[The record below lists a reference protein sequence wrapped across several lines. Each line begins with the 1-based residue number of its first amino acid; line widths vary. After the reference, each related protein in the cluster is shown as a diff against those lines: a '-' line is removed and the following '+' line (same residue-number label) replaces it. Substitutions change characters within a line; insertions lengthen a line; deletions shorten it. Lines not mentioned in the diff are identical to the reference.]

1 MLGRAIRAFLTTVI
15 VSLILTSC
23 SAFFPLSFIPPELYV
38 RSSGDVFDLLFC
50 DEAVVDKIIIERR
63 SMQSGS
69 DYANVVDDEK
79 ILWET
84 GLGRPLAVDQ
94 LDSDNSGRDLSALK
108 VGDDLSILIIGTLQG
123 EEFSRSM
130 VISVDANAAE
140 LLSAGQWLNGRGET
154 TAEPCSE

>member
-1 MLGRAIRAFLTTVI
+1 MLAKALCALALCVG
-15 VSLILTSC
+15 VSLIATACVPFL
-23 SAFFPLSFIPPELYV
+23 PIRPEPAGLYV

-108 VGDDLSILIIGTLQG
+108 VGDDLGILIIGTLQG
-123 EEFSRSM
+123 EEFSRST
-130 VISVDANAAE
+130 VISVDANGAE
-140 LLSAGQWLNGRGET
+140 LLSAGQWLNGREEA